1 MSSRRGRRLVFVHG
15 RTTCAEATRRAKRCC
30 GDRGAS
36 WAPPS
41 RGRRQNSCGGA
52 GSREQAAQALKSW
65 LSSHIKRRRGCIFR
79 RAQAVKGCAV
89 GGRRAADAKDRAA
102 ARRARD
108 LGMPRC
114 VSYSFWP
121 ITYNIRHRID
131 DLDIDIDTQKTQSSQ
146 TRSAAAAKGR
156 GGLGGTGR
164 SPLAPRWRRHVDVCG
179 FFPRGR
185 KVGFQEIALS
195 MLAAARET

>member
-121 ITYNIRHRID
+121 ISGLDFIVVEVKLLIRKWARQRSPKRLLY
-131 DLDIDIDTQKTQSSQ
+131 LDNVEIGLRYGPAKSPSD
-146 TRSAAAAKGR
+146 TRS
-156 GGLGGTGR
+156 R
-164 SPLAPRWRRHVDVCG
+164 SDTNRAYLLRPAPATAPAPTYL
-179 FFPRGR
+179 PR
-185 KVGFQEIALS
+185 
-195 MLAAARET
+195 

>member
-1 MSSRRGRRLVFVHG
+1 MFFSRIDFSRDRSCPTSSARTPLEADKKEPWSTAGIRDKSAGLRLV
-15 RTTCAEATRRAKRCC
+15 
-30 GDRGAS
+30 
-36 WAPPS
+36 
-41 RGRRQNSCGGA
+41 
-52 GSREQAAQALKSW
+52 AQ
-65 LSSHIKRRRGCIFR
+65 
-79 RAQAVKGCAV
+79 V
-89 GGRRAADAKDRAA
+89 AD
-102 ARRARD
+102 
-108 LGMPRC
+108 
-114 VSYSFWP
+114 
-121 ITYNIRHRID
+121 NIRHRID